1 MKEFI
6 LTFVGV
12 DEFDMVGGF
21 DTTKEIVLKDVAGT
35 TVTTG
40 TIDFS
45 DFDHPMDAIIS
56 LEKGW
61 QKMALI
67 L

>member
-1 MKEFI
+1 
-6 LTFVGV
+6 
-12 DEFDMVGGF
+12 MVGGF

-56 LEKGW
+56 LEKEVAENGTY
-61 QKMALI
+61 L
-67 L
+67 